1 MWTRGEARVHHNSWR
16 DRAFSVLSR
25 LRGAAEHSTTV
36 VYQRVLLAYRTKDE
50 NLHLKLFKN
59 VEDDKLELLLPNID
73 ISMSDFDRYVLTGSL
88 AVAAAT
94 TGWRMVSSLSSNG
107 IVSPITGAAAAIV
120 ATAGLIVLRL
130 WGGISN
136 NRNRYLVRWT
146 AGEGRQTNRFRPDC
160 ELGEHSILWSM
171 DLPSFSTQAE
181 HNRMLY
187 FHNISDNRGVL
198 ALMMDRA
205 TVGGHFGRRLAL

>member
-1 MWTRGEARVHHNSWR
+1 MWTRGEARVHHDSWR

-25 LRGAAEHSTTV
+25 LRGGAEHTTTA

-73 ISMSDFDRYVLTGSL
+73 ISMSDFDRYILTGSL

-136 NRNRYLVRWT
+136 NRNRYLV
-146 AGEGRQTNRFRPDC
+146 G
-160 ELGEHSILWSM
+160 
-171 DLPSFSTQAE
+171 
-181 HNRMLY
+181 
-187 FHNISDNRGVL
+187 
-198 ALMMDRA
+198 
-205 TVGGHFGRRLAL
+205 

>member
-16 DRAFSVLSR
+16 DRAYSVFNR
-25 LRGAAEHSTTV
+25 LRGGAEQGTTT
-36 VYQRVLLAYRTKDE
+36 VYQRVLLVYRTKDN

-59 VEDDKLELLLPNID
+59 VENDKLELLLPNID

-88 AVAAAT
+88 AAAALT

-107 IVSPITGAAAAIV
+107 LVSPVTGAAAAIL

-136 NRNRYLVRWT
+136 NRNRYLVREKRGRAAA
-146 AGEGRQTNRFRPDC
+146 AGSWSCALAQRPPVQPR
-160 ELGEHSILWSM
+160 E
-171 DLPSFSTQAE
+171 PT
-181 HNRMLY
+181 
-187 FHNISDNRGVL
+187 
-198 ALMMDRA
+198 RA
-205 TVGGHFGRRLAL
+205 TLHLLRHQTGGTQPHALLS